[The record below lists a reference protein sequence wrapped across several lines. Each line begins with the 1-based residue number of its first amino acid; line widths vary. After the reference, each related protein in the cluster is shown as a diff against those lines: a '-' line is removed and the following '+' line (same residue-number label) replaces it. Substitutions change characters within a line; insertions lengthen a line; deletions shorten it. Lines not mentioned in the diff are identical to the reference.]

1 MEPLNKVQLRGT
13 VTGLRIRQVNNS
25 EVANFMVNVT
35 ESFRT
40 RSGEAVTRTQF
51 FHVTAWK
58 SDYNDIDRLANG
70 QTVDVQG
77 RLQHRPRLDR
87 DGRAVDGDYFVD
99 IYTTRLTIL

>member
-1 MEPLNKVQLRGT
+1 MEHLNKVQLRGT

-51 FHVTAWK
+51 FHATAWK
-58 SDYNDIDRLANG
+58 SDYNDIDKLANG
-70 QTVDVQG
+70 QTVEIQG
-77 RLQHRPRLDR
+77 RLQHRPKLDR
-87 DGRAVDGDYFVD
+87 DGRPVDGDYFVD
-99 IYTTRLTIL
+99 IYTARLTIL